1 MERSRDDALH
11 QWLCFALSKHTTHAV
26 RNGRGKNGKRRRVLH
41 SSRICLEK
49 EALAR
54 TYPTNTKRERT
65 RTIAHPPLSVFP
77 DSAGTRGSSC
87 LYISRSSFEDTP
99 FPSCPSPSS
108 GSPSRTRESTSPRP
122 YRRFYAVRGSKG
134 TNIAMSFASI
144 RFILLSISAWS
155 AALKGVRFIRFA
167 NKHCLYAQ

>member
-1 MERSRDDALH
+1 M
-11 QWLCFALSKHTTHAV
+11 Q
-26 RNGRGKNGKRRRVLH
+26 NGREKDGKRRRVLH
-41 SSRICLEK
+41 SARKHVEK
-49 EALAR
+49 KALAR
-54 TYPTNTKRERT
+54 IYPTNTKRKRT
-65 RTIAHPPLSVFP
+65 WTIAHPPLSVFP

-87 LYISRSSFEDTP
+87 LYIFRSSFEDTP

-108 GSPSRTRESTSPRP
+108 GSPSHTRESTSPRP
-122 YRRFYAVRGSKG
+122 CHRFYIVRGSKG